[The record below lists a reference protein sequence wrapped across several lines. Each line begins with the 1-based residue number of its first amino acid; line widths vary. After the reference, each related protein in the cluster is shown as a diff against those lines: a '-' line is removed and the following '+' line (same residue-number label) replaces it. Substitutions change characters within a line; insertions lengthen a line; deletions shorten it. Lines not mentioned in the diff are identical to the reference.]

1 MSKILLNNNRWNEL
15 KDILTDWLIVGHGEE
30 VGFLNRVLDIMDE
43 LEQKEKEIQEKK
55 E

>member
-1 MSKILLNNNRWNEL
+1 MSKIMLNENKWNEL

-30 VGFLNRVLDIMDE
+30 VGVLNRILDIMDE
-43 LEQKEKEIQEKK
+43 LDQKEKERQEKK